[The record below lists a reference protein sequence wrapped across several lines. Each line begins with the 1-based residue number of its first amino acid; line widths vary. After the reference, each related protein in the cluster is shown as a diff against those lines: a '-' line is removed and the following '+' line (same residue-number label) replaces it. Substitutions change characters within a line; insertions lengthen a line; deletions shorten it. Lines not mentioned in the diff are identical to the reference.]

1 MDRFEAIDEPA
12 LRRLVETFYGRARED
27 ALLGPVFGR
36 AVHDWPA
43 HFDLLTDFWSSVLLG
58 TGRFHGRPLPKHAA
72 AGVTSDLFPRWLE
85 LWDEAVDSLFAPGPA
100 EVIKAKAA
108 HIGQSMSAALWL
120 SSQAAQGVTP
130 ESARR
135 SSGA

>member
-1 MDRFEAIDEPA
+1 MERYEAIDEPA

-58 TGRFHGRPLPKHAA
+58 TGRFSGRPLPRHAA
-72 AGVTSDLFPRWLE
+72 AGVTSELFPRWLE
-85 LWDEAVDSLFAPGPA
+85 LWGEAVDGLFAPEPA

-108 HIGQSMSAALWL
+108 QIGQSMSAALWL
-120 SSQAAQGVTP
+120 SSQARAG
-130 ESARR
+130 
-135 SSGA
+135 